1 MMANEEVEP
10 QLPPGPTK
18 LEDQLH
24 VPLLDCLAPDC
35 SDYLWE
41 HPRFR
46 ASAFQA
52 PCQFCNE
59 GPRIPI
65 WFHGEEQLGG
75 EAVQIPINLKTP
87 VGLVQTALLHQCDEA
102 SRAIWRKVQEIRDL
116 E

>member
-10 QLPPGPTK
+10 QLPPGLIK

-24 VPLLDCLAPDC
+24 VPLMDHLAPDC
-35 SDYLWE
+35 SDYPWE
-41 HPRFR
+41 HPCFH
-46 ASAFQA
+46 ASEFQA